1 MDQYTSAM
9 DPMGDRLENDIFN
22 TLLIYVNLV
31 PQIRSDLQFQYISV
45 NCEFQQLRLVVWNDL
60 GIWLE

>member
-9 DPMGDRLENDIFN
+9 DPMGDRLEKDIFS
-22 TLLIYVNLV
+22 TLYVNLV